1 MTTKEL
7 REFFSSLQRLLSKA
21 PERFDT
27 LSDADARVLDEAM
40 SVFVRLQADRLTRTE
55 SHTGHTEDDLGLT
68 GSSEAI
74 RTLRKTIRSVARS
87 SASVLITGE
96 NGTGKER
103 VASALF
109 SSSERKN
116 APFVAL
122 NCGAL
127 AEGVLE
133 SELFGHVRGAFTG
146 ASNAH
151 DGVFARADGGTLF
164 LDEIGDTSPA
174 TQVKL
179 LRVLQEGT
187 FTPVGGKLE
196 RRVNVRV
203 IAATNRDLESM
214 RKQGSFRDDLYFRLA
229 VVRIAVPPLRNR
241 KEDIPALVQSFIDR
255 EKERDGHGIARTTTN
270 ELLTLFAENSWPGN
284 VRELENAVRRLIA
297 LSGDS
302 KVLHTRLLEQ
312 INPPSTATASGRD
325 LTRGIQTLVFELERQ
340 IVRQALEQCGT
351 MSNAARLL
359 RLTQPGLRAKMERL
373 GIDVPVSPAK
383 AG

>member
-1 MTTKEL
+1 
-7 REFFSSLQRLLSKA
+7 
-21 PERFDT
+21 
-27 LSDADARVLDEAM
+27 
-40 SVFVRLQADRLTRTE
+40 
-55 SHTGHTEDDLGLT
+55 
-68 GSSEAI
+68 
-74 RTLRKTIRSVARS
+74 
-87 SASVLITGE
+87 
-96 NGTGKER
+96 
-103 VASALF
+103 
-109 SSSERKN
+109 
-116 APFVAL
+116 
-122 NCGAL
+122 
-127 AEGVLE
+127 
-133 SELFGHVRGAFTG
+133 
-146 ASNAH
+146 
-151 DGVFARADGGTLF
+151 
-164 LDEIGDTSPA
+164 
-174 TQVKL
+174 
-179 LRVLQEGT
+179 
-187 FTPVGGKLE
+187 
-196 RRVNVRV
+196 
-203 IAATNRDLESM
+203 
-214 RKQGSFRDDLYFRLA
+214 
-229 VVRIAVPPLRNR
+229 VRIAVPPLRNR